1 MKLVLFPC
9 SVPFLLFCNTVI
21 KILIDF
27 IILERIAGVFPTP
40 IWCSSEPDPVMVCY
54 VSMCGSRGTCPFLVL
69 IQGCRR
75 RSPAAHHNPAHHS
88 PAHYSPSH
96 PIPACSTPVC
106 SAYNSL
112 QHCRSF
118 GLSFHFGKG
127 FRGYFALEKK

>member
-21 KILIDF
+21 KILIDL

-96 PIPACSTPVC
+96 PNPSQPTPLLFAVLTIPSNIVGH
-106 SAYNSL
+106 SAFPSIL
-112 QHCRSF
+112 GRAS
-118 GLSFHFGKG
+118 GDISP
-127 FRGYFALEKK
+127 